1 MPGKRL
7 VRTMVIAAF
16 VIPNFIGAI
25 AWILLLGP
33 NAGMLN
39 VVLRAIT
46 GLNIGFN
53 IYSLPGLVLI
63 LAFSFYPL
71 VFFAVTAALDNMDP
85 AYEEAAQMVGASAW
99 RGAIGITAPLIMPAV
114 ISSSVF
120 VFLEAMGAFGA
131 PAVIANG
138 AHLHTL
144 TTKIYE
150 LFSYPPHFELA
161 AAAAVPIIV
170 FTVIGLVVQHLALGR
185 RRHTV
190 MSGKPT
196 AARPV
201 DIGRGRWL
209 LFGYSMLVIVA
220 TVVLPVLVLAR
231 TSLLT
236 RWGRAFEW
244 NNLTLYNY
252 ARFADTTTFVPTAL
266 INSLVTATAT
276 ASFAVVLGIAIVWIV
291 ERTELPGRGL
301 ITFVSTV
308 TFAFPGIALAVGFVL
323 GYSTFPL
330 ALYGTLW
337 LFLIAFTAQRFPF
350 AFLFLRNGVKQ
361 LSAEF
366 EEAGRMAGASWARSV
381 VTIALPLI
389 KSSLIAAWIMVFAV
403 TMRELSLAIL
413 LYVPGTETLPI
424 AIFSFVDD
432 GTFEAA
438 AALSIV
444 LIVLCILSVL
454 LLHRLAGRAAMEL

>member
-1 MPGKRL
+1 
-7 VRTMVIAAF
+7 
-16 VIPNFIGAI
+16 
-25 AWILLLGP
+25 
-33 NAGMLN
+33 MLN
-39 VVLRAIT
+39 VLLRAVT

-63 LAFSFYPL
+63 LALSGYPL

-99 RGAIGITAPLIMPAV
+99 RGSIGITTPLVMPAI

-138 AHLHTL
+138 AHFHTL

-150 LFSYPPHFELA
+150 LFSYPPRFELA

-170 FTVIGLVVQHLALGR
+170 FTVIGLVVQRTALGR
-185 RRHTV
+185 RRYTV
-190 MSGKPT
+190 IAGKPT
-196 AARPV
+196 TARPV
-201 DIGRGRWL
+201 DIGRGRWIL
-209 LFGYSMLVIVA
+209 LGYSMLVIA
-220 TVVLPVLVLAR
+220 ASVVLPVFVLAR

-236 RWGRAFEW
+236 RWGRAFDW

-252 ARFADTTTFVPTAL
+252 ARFADTTTFVPAAL
-266 INSLVTATAT
+266 MNSLVTSTATAT
-276 ASFAVVLGIAIVWIV
+276 FAVVLGIVIVWII
-291 ERTELPGRGL
+291 ERTELPGRSL
-301 ITFVSTV
+301 LTFVSTV

-323 GYSTFPL
+323 GYSTAPL

-337 LFLIAFTAQRFPF
+337 LFLVAFTAQRFPF
-350 AFLFLRNGVKQ
+350 AFMFLRNGVKQ

-366 EEAGRMAGASWARSV
+366 EEASRMAGASWLRSI
-381 VTIALPLI
+381 VTIAVPLL
-389 KSSLIAAWIMVFAV
+389 KSSLIAAWLMVFAV

-413 LYVPGTETLPI
+413 LYVPGTETLPV

-444 LIVLCILSVL
+444 LIALSVLSVL